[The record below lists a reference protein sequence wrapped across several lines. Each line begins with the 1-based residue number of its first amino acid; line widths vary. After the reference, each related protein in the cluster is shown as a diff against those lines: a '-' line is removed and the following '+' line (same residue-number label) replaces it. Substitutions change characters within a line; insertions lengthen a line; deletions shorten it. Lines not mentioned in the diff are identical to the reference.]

1 MKLWKNIL
9 LLAASC
15 SALTACQD
23 LDIPP
28 RNILNGPDIYNE
40 GGITAYMAGL
50 YNHLPMEDFNM
61 GDDGGR
67 GGFYNWNASKS
78 TLGSTG
84 EFANNDCGSS
94 IVYGDKGYWKPAYQ
108 VIRQTNSLIQDLPGY
123 DLEAAEEWIAEARFL
138 RAYTYFALVKR
149 YGGVP
154 ILTEPQGLD
163 DELILP
169 RSSHQECVDFILD
182 DLDYAIDHMTVKKT
196 RGRANKFVAAAFKS
210 RVALYAGSIARYGGN
225 FMYRGEKGTQ
235 LCGIPAD
242 LANGYFRQAYD
253 AAVKVDEGGYALH
266 TGSDKRQAFYEV
278 FDKATS
284 NEESILVRE
293 YDINNYV
300 HSWDRLMAPE
310 RFTNGNYGNRYF
322 VPLDWV
328 ELFDGLPLDPA
339 TGRLKTTDDDGNYI
353 VYENCHE
360 LFDNAEPRLK
370 ASILIPGDTYF
381 GGQEELDMRNGLIIN
396 VGPDHKIKKTII
408 DDGKKTYSQDDILN
422 DFKKQGVEVVR
433 STKKPRE
440 GEQYK
445 DTGVAINGLDGPA
458 TSNGNICTT
467 GFYGAK
473 WLQRNQM
480 PVALHQSTQPW
491 IDIRYAEVLLNRAE
505 AAVELAQNGGDAGL
519 LTDAMKC
526 INDVRDRAGADLLTS
541 TSELADKTAP
551 ANQRGTGKNSMV
563 FAPTKGLQIVR
574 VERYKELAVEH
585 KLYWDL
591 RRWFTA
597 HDQMYQFRWRML
609 APYLFLST
617 AEVDSATGIPHG
629 KYIFDARTTVHY
641 NGEHTFDS
649 KFYYERIPEGERS
662 VNPLL
667 EQNNRY

>member
-284 NEESILVRE
+284 SEESILVRE

-381 GGQEELDMRNGLIIN
+381 GGLELDMRNGLIIN

-526 INDVRDRAGADLLTS
+526 INDVRDRAGADLLAS